1 MEKKM
6 TLTKINKE
14 LKEMG
19 YELKVGIKNFYF
31 SPLGNN
37 PKIFEPIVLVRK
49 LNDLTLHQW
58 KSELQFQIIYGTK
71 VAQ

>member
-1 MEKKM
+1 M

-19 YELKVGIKNFYF
+19 YELIKGNKYFYF
-31 SPLGNN
+31 SPLNNN
-37 PKIFEPIVLVRK
+37 PKFVEPITYVRK
-49 LNDLTLHQW
+49 LNELTLHQW
-58 KSELQFQIIYGTK
+58 KSELDFLKIYAPK